1 MIVSVVQQFDIV
13 ENLNPVT
20 RGRYPLVVI
29 LQHDR
34 VSTFSALVVAPL
46 TEASPALSATR
57 LHPSI
62 QIDSRNLVV
71 IAEELAAVH
80 RRTLGRVI
88 GSAESNR
95 YDIIA
100 ALDLLFTGI

>member
-1 MIVSVVQQFDIV
+1 MQQFDIV

-20 RGRYPLVVI
+20 RGRFPFAVV

-46 TEASPALSATR
+46 SAATPGLIGTK
-57 LHPSI
+57 LHPTLDVSGR
-62 QIDSRNLVV
+62 QFVV
-71 IAEELAAVH
+71 LMEELAAVA
-80 RRTLGRVI
+80 RRTLGRVV
-88 GSAESNR
+88 GSAEPNR
-95 YDIIA
+95 YNIVA

>member
-1 MIVSVVQQFDIV
+1 MQQFDIV

-20 RGRYPLVVI
+20 RGRFPFAIV

-46 TEASPALSATR
+46 TAASPVLIKTR
-57 LHPSI
+57 LHPCLDVSGR
-62 QIDSRNLVV
+62 QFVV
-71 IAEELAAVH
+71 LIEELAAVS
-80 RRTLGRVI
+80 RRTLGRVV
-88 GSAESNR
+88 GSAEPDR
-95 YDIIA
+95 YSIVA

>member
-1 MIVSVVQQFDIV
+1 MQQFDIV

-20 RGRYPLVVI
+20 RSRFPFALI

-34 VSTFSALVVAPL
+34 VSTFSALAVAPL
-46 TEASPALSATR
+46 TDANPALIDTR

-62 QIDSRNLVV
+62 RVGGRQMVVLV
-71 IAEELAAVH
+71 EELSSVH
-80 RRTLGRVI
+80 KRSLGRVI
-88 GSAESNR
+88 DSAESHR
-95 YDIIA
+95 YAIVA

>member
-1 MIVSVVQQFDIV
+1 VQQFDIV

-20 RGRYPLVVI
+20 RNRFPLAVV

-46 TEASPALSATR
+46 TAASPVLLGTR
-57 LHPSI
+57 LHPMVDLSGR
-62 QIDSRNLVV
+62 QFVVLV
-71 IAEELAAVH
+71 EELAAVA
-80 RRTLGRVI
+80 RRTLGRVV
-88 GSAESNR
+88 GSAEPNR
-95 YDIIA
+95 YAIVA